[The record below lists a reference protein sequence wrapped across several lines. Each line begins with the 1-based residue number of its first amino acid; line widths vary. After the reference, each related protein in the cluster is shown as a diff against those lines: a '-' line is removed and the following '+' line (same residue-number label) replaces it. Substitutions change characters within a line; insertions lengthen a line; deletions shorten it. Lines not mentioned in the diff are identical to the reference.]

1 MTTQKN
7 TPVDRGCA
15 VAIIIFI
22 LGLGT
27 LLPWN
32 FFITATEYFDDR
44 LKGTP
49 SSYGTTPVANGT
61 TPVTN
66 GTTPVT
72 KDYEFASFMT
82 LLAQLPLLLFTL
94 ANSFLYQRIREKVR
108 IAVSLVSI
116 LCLFL
121 LTAIMVKVPM
131 QPDSFFSITMAT
143 IWFINSFGAVL
154 QGSLFGLVGMLPPK
168 YSTLFMS
175 GQGLAGIFAALASLL
190 SILSKTDKASAALG
204 YFITPCVAT
213 LLTLLSYLLLPHL
226 EFAQF
231 YFEKSQSHHGQLATP
246 NEPLESA
253 DKEKE
258 ALANDDLNGYN
269 NEPIITNGDFEASGT
284 KEALFMM
291 KQTDSHTRSSVLA
304 VFKKVW
310 VMALCVT
317 CVLAVTLS
325 VFPAVTVKVKSV
337 YGNKEWDRYFLC
349 VCCFIVFNVMD
360 LIGRS
365 VTSMVQWPSKKS
377 CLFPVLVVSRV
388 VFIPLIMLCKTD
400 NRQYLPVLFSHD
412 IAFVAIMTLFAVSN
426 GYLICLCMSYAP
438 QLVRSKDC
446 ETAGALMTFFL
457 ALGLSLGAALSFLL
471 RNLL

>member
-7 TPVDRGCA
+7 APVDRGCA
-15 VAIIIFI
+15 VAVIIFI

-49 SSYGTTPVANGT
+49 SI
-61 TPVTN
+61 TN

-226 EFAQF
+226 VSGYTDHDKRERVSSTTVALDIT
-231 YFEKSQSHHGQLATP
+231 EECTHKILCWALGSHQVICPGSLQ
-246 NEPLESA
+246 
-253 DKEKE
+253 K
-258 ALANDDLNGYN
+258 G
-269 NEPIITNGDFEASGT
+269 
-284 KEALFMM
+284 
-291 KQTDSHTRSSVLA
+291 A
-304 VFKKVW
+304 VFRIPLSFQSPFKSTFSQTFLSHFVTVVQVW

-365 VTSMVQWPSKKS
+365 VTSMVQWPSKRS
-377 CLFPVLVVSRV
+377 RLFPVLVVSRV

>member
-1 MTTQKN
+1 MS
-7 TPVDRGCA
+7 PL
-15 VAIIIFI
+15 FSHSF
-22 LGLGT
+22 
-27 LLPWN
+27 LLK
-32 FFITATEYFDDR
+32 YFDDR

-49 SSYGTTPVANGT
+49 SN
-61 TPVTN
+61 
-66 GTTPVT
+66 
-72 KDYEFASFMT
+72 YEFASFMT

-226 EFAQF
+226 VSG
-231 YFEKSQSHHGQLATP
+231 YTDH
-246 NEPLESA
+246 
-253 DKEKE
+253 DKRE
-258 ALANDDLNGYN
+258 
-269 NEPIITNGDFEASGT
+269 
-284 KEALFMM
+284 
-291 KQTDSHTRSSVLA
+291 RVSSTTVICPCSLQKGA
-304 VFKKVW
+304 VFRIPLSFQSPFKSTFSQTFLSHFVTVVQVW

-365 VTSMVQWPSKKS
+365 VTSMVQWPSKRS
-377 CLFPVLVVSRV
+377 RLFPVLVVSRV

-412 IAFVAIMTLFAVSN
+412 IAFVAIMTLFALSN